1 MWLLVAHVSR
11 LVSAK
16 KTGIWASV
24 YIKVPRSDFA
34 HSFSNINDSNQ
45 CNACLRLISEKLRE
59 SSTILI
65 LRKIDFLKILLTK
78 FLQISSNDFFS
89 MFNCWKCAVSS
100 TFLSDPSQIIGYACH
115 SLTHPLTHWLT
126 DCRLVNLIDVTL
138 AWRWQLKTCSYCL
151 AMLVT
156 HWLTHS
162 LTHWLV

>member
-78 FLQISSNDFFS
+78 FLQISSNEFFPCLTVES
-89 MFNCWKCAVSS
+89 VQYHPHFYQTRV
-100 TFLSDPSQIIGYACH
+100 IGYACH
-115 SLTHPLTHWLT
+115 SLTHSLTNWLPFSKF
-126 DCRLVNLIDVTL
+126 DWP
-138 AWRWQLKTCSYCL
+138 WREKTCWGCYYCWCWWWESCWQQFDANL
-151 AMLVT
+151 GAEA
-156 HWLTHS
+156 W
-162 LTHWLV
+162 

>member
-1 MWLLVAHVSR
+1 MKLGLWWLKMWLLVAHVSR

-24 YIKVPRSDFA
+24 YIKVLGSDFA
-34 HSFSNINDSNQ
+34 RSFSNINDSNQ

-78 FLQISSNDFFS
+78 FLQISSNEFFP
-89 MFNCWKCAVSS
+89 C
-100 TFLSDPSQIIGYACH
+100 
-115 SLTHPLTHWLT
+115 LTVESVQYHPHFYRT
-126 DCRLVNLIDVTL
+126 RV
-138 AWRWQLKTCSYCL
+138 RSL

-156 HWLTHS
+156 HSNS
-162 LTHWLV
+162 LRNVWCDPGVRRCLLKTRWGCYSCWC